1 VPCFTLQLS
10 MLIIIPTSCIHVPHS
25 PSDKSVAVMSCS
37 QSVMSSMVG
46 LGRLGEVFTIVHMK
60 GTTFYIGVRDIKPL
74 RGPRLK
80 AYEILFTTNM
90 QLLRTWRDTLP
101 SFLSEGLV
109 DVRGGLMLSLWHRV
123 GVALAGASDLSKRIS
138 KPTRWWRVTSGG
150 SLPRQ

>member
-1 VPCFTLQLS
+1 
-10 MLIIIPTSCIHVPHS
+10 
-25 PSDKSVAVMSCS
+25 
-37 QSVMSSMVG
+37 MSSMVG